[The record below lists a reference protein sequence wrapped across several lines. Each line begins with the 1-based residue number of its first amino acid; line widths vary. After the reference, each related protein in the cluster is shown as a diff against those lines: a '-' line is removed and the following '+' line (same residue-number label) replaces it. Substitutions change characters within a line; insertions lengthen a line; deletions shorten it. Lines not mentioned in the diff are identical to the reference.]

1 MTPDRWKKI
10 DQLLD
15 LLLEL
20 EPDKRPSFLDVV
32 CTNDDALRRELE
44 SLLSAHAR
52 PEGLLETIR
61 ADAAA
66 ELFAEAPNEMVGR
79 TLSHYQVVNSLG
91 KGGMGEV
98 YLARDTVLGRPVAI
112 KLLAR
117 QFTRDEERVK
127 RFQQEASAASA
138 LNHPGILTVY
148 EIDRHDDLHFI
159 ATEYVEGE
167 TLRDRIKDRPLG
179 LFEALEVAIQITG
192 ALGAAH
198 AAGILHRDIK
208 PENIMIRPDGLVK
221 VLDFGV
227 AKLIQKSSSG
237 EDLPAPVD
245 QIRTET
251 GAILGTIQ
259 YMSPEQLRALE
270 LDARTDIFSLGI
282 VLYEIVEGFRPF
294 TGQTPTDEMVALLE
308 REPLPLKGPPEL
320 ERIVK
325 KALAKDRASRYQT
338 AAEMQTDLKG
348 LLRQTEMEVQQSL
361 VCPLCS
367 RQSSGAFEFCVN
379 CGAALKKKCPKCS
392 GQIAA
397 TSDFC
402 GLCGHKF
409 DGSKETSA
417 YSRHAATFSSGLGDE
432 RRRATIVYSVISGCS
447 AILEQFDPQEA
458 DREISSIRQA
468 IVSVI
473 TEHGGAVDRC
483 SAEEVVALFG
493 VPASYEDDFLRA
505 VRAALDLRLLVH
517 RLSEDL
523 EKRLGQPLRI
533 CTGISSGSVVAR
545 VSDQKQ
551 YNVSGDP
558 LKIASR
564 LAANAEADEILVSP
578 EIVRLIQP
586 FFSLSSKGPFS
597 LKPSAK
603 AVPVFR
609 VEGETGIHTRLEAAE
624 VIGLTPYVGRAKELA
639 VLQASLGRALVG
651 EGQFVTVLGE
661 AGVGKSR
668 LLLEFLSSLEGTE
681 VNIIQSRC
689 HTHGSTTPY
698 LPLIDALR
706 DLLGLRKDES
716 PERIRKT
723 AIANIKAIDP
733 SLEAYIPVY
742 LHLLSL
748 ENLDDGGT
756 RDLKGDDL
764 SLAMQEALSAI
775 LTLHYS
781 SAPGLM
787 LLEDWHWADEASIET
802 LKRVASLLPVHPLM
816 IIITSRP
823 DGLDWTYVENHT
835 LVNLGPLSESYS
847 VQIIKSV
854 VGSENLPDGFGDLL
868 HRRTGGNPF
877 FTEEVCRTLVDDGTI
892 RVVDGVAKLEGSLED
907 LNLPDTVQSLIR
919 TRLDHLD
926 SESHALLRRAA
937 VLGREFNL
945 RVLDRM
951 TDMQSAMA
959 SCLEGLQKKGLIQQI
974 RVVPES
980 VYRFKHVLTQEVAY
994 DSLLLH
1000 QRKSLHESA
1009 GLAIEELYSGRL
1021 EEQLEVLTFHYSCA
1035 ENWPKAVRFGRESA
1049 EKASRLGRFA
1059 EALAMLERAEEWSE
1073 KLDKTP
1079 ESERIRIE
1087 IWLAQ
1092 ERQCETLGLRD
1103 RQQSL
1108 IDRAFSFLNESED
1121 QALLAETLV
1130 RQGELSTLLGCFEKA
1145 ETAFNQ
1151 ALEIRRT
1158 NADSIGER
1166 IVLRNM
1172 GFLHWRQGRYDDAVT
1187 CNKTALSI
1195 DLSHDDKDGYAKDL
1209 TNLASISRS
1218 QGKPKEALAYVE
1230 EALKVNEIIRPFNQG
1245 YVLTVAANVYRD
1257 LGEPDRAKEN
1267 YQRSF
1272 ELTGQHCLPLHQI
1285 ITGTALASLCWE
1297 RGEYE
1302 EGMRLS
1308 TELVALTRRLNLK
1321 RELAQALGV
1330 ISQRLLELDRLNEA
1344 LPPLREAA
1352 EIYLQLD
1359 DAEERT
1365 RALTSIAYV
1374 YEKCGQDPEAALK
1387 AWEEAELLRASQGNL
1402 PGVLE
1407 TLEGMA
1413 RVARNLQQDSDAAL
1427 GFLGCALQVAEDLD
1441 DSAKLGDLLNTMGII
1456 EWQRSKYAEALDY
1469 YQRAFVVFQ
1478 SLGDIVHS
1486 GLMLNSIGVTLHSLD
1501 RGEEAATHL
1510 KSALQMHRQSG
1521 QRLLEGHALAA
1532 LGKIFDEAKS
1542 LDEAREYYS
1551 ASLEIRKE
1559 IGDRKGEG
1567 WMSHNLARILFS
1579 QGGESEAIPLLN
1591 SANAIA
1597 IETGDTQL
1605 GDACSRLQTN
1615 QI

>member
-20 EPDKRPSFLDVV
+20 EPGKRPSFLDMV
-32 CTNDDALRRELE
+32 CANDDAMRRELE
-44 SLLSAHAR
+44 SLLSAHGR
-52 PEGLLETIR
+52 PEGLLDTIR

-66 ELFAEAPNEMVGR
+66 ELFGEVSHEMVGR
-79 TLSHYQVVNSLG
+79 TLSHYQVARSLG

-148 EIDRHDDLHFI
+148 EIGRHDDLHFI

-167 TLRDRIKDRPLG
+167 TLRDLIKERPLR
-179 LFEALEVAIQITG
+179 LLEALDAAIQIAG

-198 AAGILHRDIK
+198 VAGILHRDIK

-227 AKLIQKSSSG
+227 AKLIQSSSSG
-237 EDLPAPVD
+237 SLPTSVD
-245 QIRTET
+245 RIRTET

-282 VLYEIVEGFRPF
+282 VLYEIIAGFRPF

-308 REPLPLKGPPEL
+308 REPVPLKGPPEL

-325 KALAKDRASRYQT
+325 KALAKDRESRYQT
-338 AAEMQTDLKG
+338 AVEMQTDLKG
-348 LLRQTEMEVQQSL
+348 LLRQTELEVQQSL

-367 RQSSGAFEFCVN
+367 RQSSGAFEFCVT
-379 CGAALKKKCPKCS
+379 CGAALRKVCPKCN

-402 GLCGHKF
+402 GLCGYKL
-409 DGSKETSA
+409 DGKETSA
-417 YSRHAATFSSGLGDE
+417 FSAHTATFSSGLGDE

-505 VRAALDLRLLVH
+505 VRAALDLRLRV
-517 RLSEDL
+517 RMLSEDL

-545 VSDQKQ
+545 VNEQKQ
-551 YNVSGDP
+551 YNVTGDA

-564 LAANAEADEILVSP
+564 LAANAEVDEILVSP
-578 EIVRLIQP
+578 ETQRLIQP
-586 FFSLSSKGPFS
+586 FFSLSSKGLLS

-624 VIGLTPYVGRAKELA
+624 VLGLTPYVGRAKELG
-639 VLQASLGRALVG
+639 VLQASLSRALAG

-689 HTHGSTTPY
+689 HAHGSRTPY

-716 PERIRKT
+716 PDRIRKT
-723 AIANIKAIDP
+723 AIANVKAIDP

-748 ENLDDGGT
+748 ESLDDGGT

-764 SLAMQEALSAI
+764 SIAIQEALSAI
-775 LTLHYS
+775 LTLHSS
-781 SAPGLM
+781 SAPGII

-835 LVNLGPLSESYS
+835 LVNLGPLNESYS

-854 VGSENLPDGFGDLL
+854 VGSEKLPDGFADLL
-868 HRRTGGNPF
+868 YRRTGGNPF

-892 RVVDGVAKLEGSLED
+892 RVVDGVARLEGSLED

-926 SESHALLRRAA
+926 PELQALLRRAA

-951 TDMQSAMA
+951 TDRQSAMA

-1035 ENWPKAVRFGRESA
+1035 ENWPKAVRFGRQSA

-1073 KLDKTP
+1073 KLDETP

-1087 IWLAQ
+1087 IWLSQ

-1108 IDRAFSFLNESED
+1108 IDRAFSFLNGSAD
-1121 QALLAETLV
+1121 QALLAEILV
-1130 RQGELSTLLGCFEKA
+1130 RQGELSTLLGCFDKA
-1145 ETAFNQ
+1145 EAAFNQ
-1151 ALEIRRT
+1151 ALEIRRS

-1172 GFLHWRQGRYDDAVT
+1172 GFLHWRQGRYDDALT

-1209 TNLASISRS
+1209 TNLASILRS
-1218 QGKPKEALAYVE
+1218 QGRPNEALAYVE

-1257 LGEPDRAKEN
+1257 LGEPDLAKEH

-1285 ITGTALASLCWE
+1285 ITGSALASLCWE

-1330 ISQRLLELDRLNEA
+1330 ISQRLLELDRLDEA

-1359 DAEERT
+1359 DAEERI

-1374 YEKCGQDPEAALK
+1374 YEKCGQDPEAALR
-1387 AWEEAELLRASQGNL
+1387 AWEEAELLRTSQGNL

-1407 TLEGMA
+1407 ALEGMA
-1413 RVARNLQQDSDAAL
+1413 RVARNLQHDSDSAL

-1456 EWQRSKYAEALDY
+1456 EWQRSKYSEALDY

-1486 GLMLNSIGVTLHSLD
+1486 GLMLNSIGVTLHSLG
-1501 RGEEAATHL
+1501 RGEEASAHL
-1510 KSALQMHRQSG
+1510 KSALQMHQQSG

-1551 ASLEIRKE
+1551 ASLAIRKE

-1567 WMSHNLARILFS
+1567 WMSHHLARILFS
-1579 QGGESEAIPLLN
+1579 QGGEAEAIPLLN
-1591 SANAIA
+1591 SASAIA
-1597 IETGDTQL
+1597 IETGDAQL
-1605 GDACSRLQTN
+1605 GDACSRLQT
-1615 QI
+1615 